1 MSARAIAAAIAAL
14 AVAWPLSEA
23 ALAGPDAP
31 EAPAEIA
38 VGDGHKVF
46 LVAHAT
52 GVQIY
57 SCNGTAWVLV
67 APRANLYGANGKLL
81 GTHYGGPTWEARDGS
96 KVVGRLDSRV
106 TVDPTAI
113 PWLRLVAA
121 SASAGPEG
129 GRLEGT
135 TFIQRTATVGGLA
148 PAAGACTAAT
158 AGTVQEV
165 DYTANYH
172 FWKQTG
178 G

>member
-1 MSARAIAAAIAAL
+1 MSARAIAAAIAAV
-14 AVAWPLSEA
+14 AVAWPLAEA

-31 EAPAEIA
+31 DVPAEIVVA
-38 VGDGHKVF
+38 EGHKVF
-46 LVAHAT
+46 LVAYAT

-57 SCNGTAWVLV
+57 SCNGTAWTFV
-67 APRANLYGANGKLL
+67 APRANLYDARGKLI
-81 GTHYGGPTWEARDGS
+81 GTHFGGPTWQARDGS
-96 KVVGRLDSRV
+96 TVVARLDSRV

-113 PWLRLVAA
+113 PWLRLVAT
-121 SASAGPEG
+121 SATAGPDG

-135 TFIQRTATVGGLA
+135 TFIQRTATAGGLA
-148 PAAGACTAAT
+148 PAAATCTAET